1 MKVILL
7 QDVKGTGKKDD
18 IVEVSDGFARNMLFK
33 KKLAKEATSVEV
45 NSLKIKKESQEFHKQ
60 EEIKRIKAEAKRVMR
75 TVLDIYGDYAPADYY
90 LDLYDTGIDEV
101 EYVQMMPNLKVP
113 HTERFRRYK
122 LLEEYSKLSKDDF
135 DNALDN
141 TG

>member
-60 EEIKRIKAEAKRVMR
+60 EEIKRIKAEAKRVNGQQIVCKDKSCTTFPNVSSTFWISSSR
-75 TVLDIYGDYAPADYY
+75 IWCVNYLRNFIREVHCNILIYNINEVLEG
-90 LDLYDTGIDEV
+90 
-101 EYVQMMPNLKVP
+101 K
-113 HTERFRRYK
+113 F
-122 LLEEYSKLSKDDF
+122 SF
-135 DNALDN
+135 
-141 TG
+141 